1 MRLLL
6 IILFTFNA
14 LAGLKKYVVN
24 DQHSYINFEISFMG
38 ISKVKGTFPKIRA
51 NFEFDEESQQFGRVL
66 AKVNVAK
73 ISTGDSRRDRHLRSK
88 DFFFVSKYPHFIFES
103 TKVDYDKDG
112 KPVKIHGKVNIKGIV
127 KPVSWRISYRGKKVD
142 KKGFESLFFI
152 VEGSISRKDFNLN
165 WNKVLD
171 KGEYIIG
178 DEVSFEMVLESHPFG
193 KVPQFSRF
201 FALNKEERKRS
212 KQELQNQNPLLT
224 SIEANSVLQKE
235 IQRTKEV
242 ISSKDRMISFLK
254 DEVERVKFEKKQ
266 LQKTIDKLKDPGL
279 PWWKRILILLG
290 TAIACGIVI
299 YFVVKNKIKTDD
311 GDIFD
316 YLKPTKTRKNA
327 VLDGV
332 FVFSIFC
339 FAWVIFKY
347 LVV

>member
-1 MRLLL
+1 MRLVLIVLL
-6 IILFTFNA
+6 TFNVF
-14 LAGLKKYVVN
+14 AGLKKYVIN

-51 NFEFDEESQQFGRVL
+51 NFEFDEETKRLGKIL
-66 AKVNVAK
+66 AKVNVDK
-73 ISTGDSRRDRHLRSK
+73 ITTGDSRRDRHLRSN

-103 TKVDYDKDG
+103 TKVNYDKDG
-112 KPVKIHGKVNIKGIV
+112 NPIRIQGNVNIKGIV
-127 KPVSWRISYRGKKVD
+127 KPVDWKLAYRGVKKD
-142 KKGFESLFFI
+142 KKGFKSLFFI

-171 KGEYIIG
+171 KGEYVIG
-178 DEVSFEMVLESHPFG
+178 DKVKFEMVLESHPFG

-201 FALNKEERKRS
+201 FALNKKERAAN
-212 KQELQNQNPLLT
+212 KQELQNQDPLLT
-224 SIEANSVLQKE
+224 SIEVNSVLQKQIQSSKE
-235 IQRTKEV
+235 I
-242 ISSKDRMISFLK
+242 ISSKERMISFLK
-254 DEVERVKFEKKQ
+254 DEVDRVKFEKKQ
-266 LQKTIDKLKDPGL
+266 LQQKIDDLKKSPL

-299 YFVVKNKIKTDD
+299 YYVVKNKIKTDD

-316 YLKPTKTRKNA
+316 YLKPTKTKKNA
-327 VLDGV
+327 VLDGI